1 MLIISTATQRL
12 VQANQQTISKD
23 SDRKMADM
31 PTRTSQEKTA
41 KETNALMLTKGQ
53 RQTLKMDKQLTTLKV
68 VQTTR
73 VKLLTSLTWAS
84 RKET

>member
-12 VQANQQTISKD
+12 VQVNQQIISKD

-31 PTRTSQEKTA
+31 QIRTSQEKTA